1 MRLIACLVSLL
12 AIGATAPERLP
23 APSAPTPSRLISPA
37 PYCTTARTAQSDRPR
52 IHRKLGELPPADAY
66 QAVYRLGADG
76 CIDPL
81 LVSDRISNTRER

>member
-1 MRLIACLVSLL
+1 MRLIAVLFPL
-12 AIGATAPERLP
+12 ATLGAAPPEPLP

-37 PYCTTARTAQSDRPR
+37 PNCTTARTAQSDGPR
-52 IHRKLGELPPADAY
+52 IHRKLGELPPAEAY

-81 LVSDRISNTRER
+81 LVSDRIRNTRGR